1 MTVKDY
7 YARELVQAKG
17 IILQYLPTA
26 EMNAHLLTKPLN
38 TKQFFKLVGK
48 FVIWVRVAKF
58 SIAIIW

>member
-48 FVIWVRVAKF
+48 FVI
-58 SIAIIW
+58 